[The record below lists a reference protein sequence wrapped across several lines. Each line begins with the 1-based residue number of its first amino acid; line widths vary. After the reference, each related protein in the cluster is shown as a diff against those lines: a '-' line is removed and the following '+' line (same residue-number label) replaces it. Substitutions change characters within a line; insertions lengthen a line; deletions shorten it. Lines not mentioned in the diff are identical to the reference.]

1 MKFTVRE
8 VGPNAVTVDFADG
21 SWAEVPYSE
30 GLDSKDDLVQ
40 LIDTYA
46 PKDNTIPDGL
56 IASGEELEY
65 VKPEVEEVAEEP
77 EPLLSYE
84 QMRAELYPSK
94 GDQLDALYWAR
105 KGDSSHLEEIDKA
118 IEEVKAKVPKDIKLM
133 TREAFSQFLLDE

>member
-30 GLDSKDDLVQ
+30 GLDSKDDLIQ

-46 PKDNTIPDGL
+46 PKANTIPDGL
-56 IASGEELEY
+56 ITSGEELEF
-65 VKPEVEEVAEEP
+65 VGPEEVVEDEVP
-77 EPLLSYE
+77 MTYD
-84 QMRAELYPSK
+84 QMRAELYPPK

-105 KGDSSHLEEIDKA
+105 QGDNSKQEEIDAA
-118 IEEVKAKVPKDIKLM
+118 IAEVKAKIPKTMEPM
-133 TREAFSQFLLDE
+133 TREAFSKFLLEQ